1 MTGPGRPAL
10 AWPVVTIEPAQA
22 SSREPVAY
30 TDGDAMLSL
39 PDFEPSLRA
48 SLASL
53 RGWIVGP
60 KVSAEEAEAFAAYT
74 RELTARLW
82 PGLGLV
88 LGLGT
93 LAWWPTDRLV
103 YAESATIRDA
113 FADFRVRIFVL
124 DVGLAVTLPR
134 LAFARRHAHVAAWL
148 AGLSNYLLAGWFL
161 AEAGEGTVVWFD
173 YAFMT
178 PIFSVLLLVPLRARI
193 GMATSFTAGILGTWI
208 AHPLT
213 RLDAPGATAAI
224 SYLVFTTCMAIF
236 IGHLLYVQVQ
246 RSFHLGRR
254 VELQRVDLANLAA
267 RLEERVQEQTEVI
280 RELSARAAEVRAE
293 QRLELARELHDG
305 LGQELTSMRLLV
317 DLGIRLHNER
327 AVLDSFTSLAQ
338 QIHRIQASL
347 RQVLVSLSPQP
358 MEDGSLVESLAVLVG
373 ELERR
378 SGLECRF
385 VHRHVADGLAP
396 AVSLAL
402 FRIAQEGLTNA
413 LRHARAR
420 RLELRL
426 ELCGDEIV
434 LEVHDDGRGID
445 PAEIGRGFG
454 TRGIQER
461 ASALGGRATWTVDH
475 GTHLLVTLPLRKDP

>member
-1 MTGPGRPAL
+1 MVLRL
-10 AWPVVTIEPAQA
+10 
-22 SSREPVAY
+22 
-30 TDGDAMLSL
+30 DLD
-39 PDFEPSLRA
+39 PSLRA
-48 SLASL
+48 SLGSL
-53 RGWIVGP
+53 RGWLVGP
-60 KVSAEEAEAFAAYT
+60 AVSADEEATFAAYT

-103 YAESATIRDA
+103 YPESATIRDA

-124 DVGLAVTLPR
+124 DVGFAVALPR

-148 AGLSNYLLAGWFL
+148 AALSNYLLAGWFL
-161 AEAGEGTVVWFD
+161 AEAGEGTVVWFF
-173 YAFMT
+173 YSFMT
-178 PIFSVLLLVPLRARI
+178 PIFSVLLLVPLRVRI
-193 GMATSFTAGILGTWI
+193 GMATSFTAAIIGAWI

-213 RLDAPGATAAI
+213 RLDAPGATAGI
-224 SYLVFTTCMAIF
+224 SYLSFATGLAVF
-236 IGHLLYVQVQ
+236 IGHLLYVQVR

-254 VELQRVDLANLAA
+254 VERQRVDLASLAA
-267 RLEERVQEQTEVI
+267 RLEERVEEQTGVI
-280 RELSARAAEVRAE
+280 RDLNARAQELRAE
-293 QRLELARELHDG
+293 QRLEIARELHDG

-317 DLGIRLHNER
+317 DLGIRLHSDR
-327 AVLDSFTSLAQ
+327 AVLDSFHSLAE
-338 QIHRIQASL
+338 QIQRIQGSL

-358 MEDGSLVESLAVLVG
+358 LEDGSLVESLAVLVG

-385 VHRHVADGLAP
+385 VHRSVAGQLPP

-426 ELCGDEIV
+426 ELRGDDV
-434 LEVHDDGRGID
+434 ALEVHDDGLGID

-461 ASALGGRATWTVDH
+461 ASALGGRATWTVDR
-475 GTHLLVTLPLRKDP
+475 GTHLFVALPLRRDP

>member
-1 MTGPGRPAL
+1 M
-10 AWPVVTIEPAQA
+10 
-22 SSREPVAY
+22 
-30 TDGDAMLSL
+30 D
-39 PDFEPSLRA
+39 
-48 SLASL
+48 
-53 RGWIVGP
+53 
-60 KVSAEEAEAFAAYT
+60 SA
-74 RELTARLW
+74 
-82 PGLGLV
+82 
-88 LGLGT
+88 
-93 LAWWPTDRLV
+93 
-103 YAESATIRDA
+103 
-113 FADFRVRIFVL
+113 FVL

-193 GMATSFTAGILGTWI
+193 GMATSFTAGIIGTWI

-280 RELSARAAEVRAE
+280 RDLSARAAEVRAE

-305 LGQELTSMRLLV
+305 LGQELTSMRLFV
-317 DLGIRLHNER
+317 DLGIRLHNDR

-338 QIHRIQASL
+338 QIHRIQGSL

-396 AVSLAL
+396 SVSLAL

-426 ELCGDEIV
+426 ELRGEEIA

-445 PAEIGRGFG
+445 PAEIGRGYG

-475 GTHLLVTLPLRKDP
+475 GTQLLVTLPLRKDP